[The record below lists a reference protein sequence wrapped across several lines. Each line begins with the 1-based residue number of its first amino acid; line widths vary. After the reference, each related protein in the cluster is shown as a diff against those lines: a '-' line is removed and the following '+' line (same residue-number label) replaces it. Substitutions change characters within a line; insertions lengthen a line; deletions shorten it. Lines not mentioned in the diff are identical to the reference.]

1 MVNNSCVSLER
12 EREREKEEEEE
23 EGGGIKLDGFQRTKD
38 VAVLLQ
44 INFSD

>member
-1 MVNNSCVSLER
+1 MRFFRERAR
-12 EREREKEEEEE
+12 ERERKKKKEEEEE
-23 EGGGIKLDGFQRTKD
+23 EEGIKLDGFQRTKD